1 MVGFLRKQSWG
12 GVGNKVERVGSLC
25 MGDQYLFI
33 RCDNDV

>member
-12 GVGNKVERVGSLC
+12 RVGNKVERVGSFC

-33 RCDNDV
+33 RRDNDV

>member
-12 GVGNKVERVGSLC
+12 GVGNKVERVGSLF

-33 RCDNDV
+33 RYDNDV